1 MLPGSPATLGYV
13 IAPDNNGKTDPEIE
27 PYPSWQMNEIGNCS
41 ALQFVQGIAIDARG
55 ILWAVDS
62 GRVNT
67 LLPANNQLVCNPKL
81 MLFDLKRNGSLI
93 LRYDFPEEV
102 AARGT
107 NYLNK
112 IVIDDANGDF
122 AYITDNNGADP
133 GIVVFS
139 RRINRS
145 WKVRE
150 NNSMRANRDAL
161 AFAVNGTALN
171 FSIHIDGIALGPY
184 YNPQTGDVNLDAS
197 GSYSVEQNYE
207 RNVFYAPL
215 SSLHLYSI
223 PASRLRDP
231 EFSRR
236 ATPRQMFDVVTDHGL
251 KTSQVLSAKR
261 SLSDD
266 AISELIINLFLCLQ

>member
-1 MLPGSPATLGYV
+1 MF
-13 IAPDNNGKTDPEIE
+13 II
-27 PYPSWQMNEIGNCS
+27 
-41 ALQFVQGIAIDARG
+41 
-55 ILWAVDS
+55 
-62 GRVNT
+62 
-67 LLPANNQLVCNPKL
+67 LLPTANNQQVCNPKL
-81 MLFDLKRNGSLI
+81 MLFDLKRNGSLV
-93 LRYDFPEEV
+93 LRYDFPDEV

-112 IVIDDANGDF
+112 IVVDDANGDF

-150 NNSMRANRDAL
+150 NGSMRANRDAV
-161 AFAVNGTALN
+161 AFAVNGTQLN

-184 YNPQTGDVNLDAS
+184 YNPQTGDVNLDSA
-197 GSYSVEQNYE
+197 GSYSIEQNYE
-207 RNVFYAPL
+207 RNVYYSPL
-215 SSLHLYSI
+215 SSYHLYSI

-236 ATPRQMFDVVTDHGL
+236 ATPRQMLEVVTDHGL
-251 KTSQVLSAKR
+251 KTSQVSCGDLR
-261 SLSDD
+261 CR
-266 AISELIINLFLCLQ
+266 NL